1 MKNSV
6 LLPAKTK
13 LFFVGV
19 GTGEAAAEFA
29 TQLEI
34 DPAVCFGDASGAVGN
49 AVQLEKGFSTMWN
62 PPAVTQLLE
71 RNDQTSLQE
80 LGVAYKSAADAI
92 GITNLA
98 PNDLQDTLRQG
109 GTFVFR
115 GSKLM
120 LEYYDTK
127 VGDNCP
133 IEDILTVL

>member
-1 MKNSV
+1 M
-6 LLPAKTK
+6 LLPAKQK

-29 TQLEI
+29 KQLEI
-34 DPAVCFGDASGAVGN
+34 DPALCFGDAGGTVGD
-49 AVQLEKGFSTMWN
+49 AVQLQKGFSTMWN
-62 PPAVTQLLE
+62 PPAVNQMLD

-80 LGVAYKSAADAI
+80 LGLAYKSAADAI
-92 GITNLA
+92 GIKNLA
-98 PNDLQDTLRQG
+98 PNDLQDSLRQG

-115 GSKLM
+115 GNKLM

-133 IEDILTVL
+133 INDILTFL